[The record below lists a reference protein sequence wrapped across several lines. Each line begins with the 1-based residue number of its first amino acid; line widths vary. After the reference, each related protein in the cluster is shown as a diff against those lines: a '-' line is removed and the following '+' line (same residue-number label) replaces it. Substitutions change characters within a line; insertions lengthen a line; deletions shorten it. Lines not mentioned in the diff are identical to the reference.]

1 MTTVEQYIKNYNT
14 NSYIRKNMREILED
28 YIADVLNSID
38 DTLCDLQD
46 DVLSGTYTNHEI
58 ADKIS
63 SIRRLIF

>member
-14 NSYIRKNMREILED
+14 DSYIRKNMREILED

-58 ADKIS
+58 TDKIS